1 MSKHKHTDGLWI
13 IDGLM
18 VKSNSGRYVGYLED
32 FSDADVARVIACM
45 NACKNL
51 RNEQLNDLIQLGGI
65 SLGMLEVLTEQ
76 RDKYKRIL
84 EDHGPEGHNVTNQ
97 QYVDLSKKTASLQ
110 TRLSS
115 LVKVADSL
123 CDREFGSGHP
133 TAYTYEDLLHE
144 LLASREVLGEETEYD
159 SEETNKPD
167 QVFAD
172 MCQLNVEYRTRLT
185 ALEEIATALEADIDC
200 GRPLEYS
207 VEVLRDELIRTRE
220 VLGMLPE
227 QKRKERC

>member
-1 MSKHKHTDGLWI
+1 MSNHKHTEGKWLTEN
-13 IDGLM
+13 GLM
-18 VKSNSGRYVGYLED
+18 VRSEDGTYVGYLED
-32 FSDADVARVIACM
+32 FSDADVARVIACV

-97 QYVDLSKKTASLQ
+97 QYCEVRSELIALRERIK
-110 TRLSS
+110 RL
-115 LVKVADSL
+115 
-123 CDREFGSGHP
+123 EMN
-133 TAYTYEDLLHE
+133 
-144 LLASREVLGEETEYD
+144 D

-172 MCQLNVEYRTRLT
+172 MCQLNVEYRSRLT

-207 VEVLRDELIRTRE
+207 VEILRDELIRTRE
-220 VLGMLPE
+220 VLGLLPE

>member
-1 MSKHKHTDGLWI
+1 MSNHKHTEAPWVK
-13 IDGLM
+13 DGLM

-32 FSDADVARVIACM
+32 FSDADVARVIACV

-97 QYVDLSKKTASLQ
+97 QYCEVRSELIAL
-110 TRLSS
+110 
-115 LVKVADSL
+115 
-123 CDREFGSGHP
+123 RERIKG
-133 TAYTYEDLLHE
+133 L
-144 LLASREVLGEETEYD
+144 ETND

-172 MCQLNVEYRTRLT
+172 MCQLNVEYRARLT

-207 VEVLRDELIRTRE
+207 VEALRDELIRTRE
-220 VLGMLPE
+220 ALGLLPE
-227 QKRKERC
+227 QQRKERY